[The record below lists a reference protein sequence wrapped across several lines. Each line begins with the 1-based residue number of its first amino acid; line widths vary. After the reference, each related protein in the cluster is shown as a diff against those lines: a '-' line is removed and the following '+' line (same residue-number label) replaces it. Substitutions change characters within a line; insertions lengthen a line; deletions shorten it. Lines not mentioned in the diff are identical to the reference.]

1 MEQYVWFYQL
11 PKNYNSTKQPDSST
25 MSRYELCTLK
35 DDCDL
40 FNPEI
45 LVATE
50 NAFYFPAKA
59 SDSETVSR
67 KITDYTHAMFN
78 GRFYNIVNVVLN
90 TVDATIKLSVDV
102 LASFKHGI
110 LATSQLVGRSENN
123 YNGKITDEQTVC
135 NGNIVTIHKLST
147 EIFTPGEDKGT
158 VIIGTLN
165 GNGPSYGTVT
175 YYRLAKLRDLD
186 KLQEQLFSD
195 VEWLNISDVS
205 AELTKALVNPLQYF
219 VSCKQFPFTVWP
231 SISNKPIEDSTG
243 LPTSAAAQHIEFG
256 FWKSSVRAWKMH
268 SYKGDSG
275 VEKIPFMWTTNGSV
289 ENIPKHPQ
297 ADTHGEYLNLA
308 PYSVYT
314 LNFEPFGQI
323 AIDPAKLFG
332 CDRLDLYIQ
341 VDLITGSAVLT
352 ISAAER
358 FAELPGMYVDRL
370 ISKHYANVAID
381 HVLAQTTT
389 DVLGVA
395 TQTALTAVDVAGHVA
410 AAAHPGNLIDGDSM
424 RHVSGALTS
433 AISGTSDIY
442 RNSFPQSSRQGSMG
456 NHFVAAQ
463 ASLVCEFKEVNPV
476 PANRVGKPLCEYVP
490 LNQCRGFT
498 RCINPV
504 YNNDP
509 NNGPVCTL
517 EEQHKI
523 LSFMEEGF
531 IIE

>member
-40 FNPEI
+40 LNPEI

-59 SDSETVSR
+59 GDSETVSR

-90 TVDATIKLSVDV
+90 AVDATIKLSVDV

-110 LATSQLVGRSENN
+110 LATSQLVARSENK

-135 NGNIVTIHKLST
+135 NGNIVTLPKLST
-147 EIFTPGEDKGT
+147 EIFTPGEDKGSI
-158 VIIGTLN
+158 VIGTLS
-165 GNGPSYGTVT
+165 GGGSSYGTVS
-175 YYRLAKLRDLD
+175 YYRLADLYDLHKL
-186 KLQEQLFSD
+186 KKELFSD

-205 AELTKALVNPLQYF
+205 AEMTKALVNPLQYF
-219 VSCKQFPFTVWP
+219 VSCKQFPFAVHAWYDTIDP
-231 SISNKPIEDSTG
+231 ETNSLYRPIK
-243 LPTSAAAQHIEFG
+243 FG
-256 FWKSSVRAWKMH
+256 FWETATKAWNMT
-268 SYKGDSG
+268 YYEQDSG
-275 VEKIPFMWTTNGSV
+275 AENVPFMWTCNAS
-289 ENIPKHPQ
+289 IDPIHKHPQ
-297 ADTHGEYLNLA
+297 ADTYGEYLNLA
-308 PYSVYT
+308 PYSAYT

-332 CDRLDLYIQ
+332 CDRLDLYVQ
-341 VDLITGSAVLT
+341 VDVVTGSAVLT
-352 ISAAER
+352 ISAAEPI
-358 FAELPGMYVDRL
+358 AELSGSYVDRL

-395 TQTALTAVDVAGHVA
+395 TQTALTAIDVAGHVA

-433 AISGTSDIY
+433 AISGASDIY
-442 RNSFPQSSRQGSMG
+442 RNSFPQSSRQGSIG

-476 PANRVGKPLCEYVP
+476 PANRVGKPLCEYIP
-490 LNQCRGFT
+490 LIQCKGFT

>member
-1 MEQYVWFYQL
+1 MQQYVHFYQL
-11 PKNYNSTKQPDSST
+11 AKNYNSTKQPSGST
-25 MSRYELCTLK
+25 MNRYELCTLK
-35 DDCDL
+35 DDTDL
-40 FNPEI
+40 LNPEI

-50 NAFYFPAKA
+50 NTFYFPASA
-59 SDSETVSR
+59 NDSETVSR
-67 KITDYTHAMFN
+67 KITDYTHVMMN
-78 GRFYNIVNVVLN
+78 GRYYSINNVVFN
-90 TVDATIKLSVDV
+90 AVDATIKLSVDV

-110 LATSQLVGRSENN
+110 LATSQLVARSQNN
-123 YNGKITDEQTVC
+123 FNDKITDEQTVC
-135 NGNIVTIHKLST
+135 NGNIVTLPKLST
-147 EIFTPGEDKGT
+147 QIFTPGEDEGT
-158 VIIGTLN
+158 ILIGTLS
-165 GNGPSYGTVT
+165 GNAASYGTVGF
-175 YYRLAKLRDLD
+175 YRLHALSNLGT
-186 KLQEQLFSD
+186 LQRELFSD

-205 AELTKALVNPLQYF
+205 AEMTKALVNPLQYF
-219 VSCKQFPFTVWP
+219 VSCKQFPFKVWAAVEDRIPATDGVPNYP
-231 SISNKPIEDSTG
+231 SYQKIK
-243 LPTSAAAQHIEFG
+243 FG
-256 FWKSSVRAWKMH
+256 FWESNTYAWKMH
-268 SYKGDSG
+268 SYEDDSG
-275 VEKIPFMWTTNGSV
+275 AEKVPFMWTCNGTID
-289 ENIPKHPQ
+289 EIHKHPQ
-297 ADTHGEYLNLA
+297 AAELGEYLNLA
-308 PYSVYT
+308 PYSTYT

-323 AIDPAKLFG
+323 AIDPAKLYG
-332 CDRLDLYIQ
+332 CNSIDLYVQ
-341 VDLITGSAVLT
+341 VDLVTGAAILT
-352 ISAAER
+352 ISAREPLT
-358 FAELPGMYVDRL
+358 EVNSYVNRI

-395 TQTALTAVDVAGHVA
+395 TQGALTAIDVAGHVA

-433 AISGTSDIY
+433 AISGASDIY

-490 LNQCRGFT
+490 LSTCTGFT

-504 YNNDP
+504 YDNNP
-509 NNGPVCTL
+509 ENSPVCTL